1 MNHLLAFALISF
13 LVIVIPGPSV
23 LFTVG
28 RALTVGRR
36 EALLTVLGNAVGA
49 YLQIVAVALGA
60 GALVRASV
68 LAFEIVKLA
77 GAAYLVF
84 LGVQAIRHRRRMSKT
99 LAAGEVSTGPGR
111 VIVDGFVVGSTNP
124 KTIVFFLAALPQ
136 VVDPASG
143 HAVTQ
148 MLVLGGVFP
157 AIALVSDS
165 VWALLA
171 GTARNWFAR
180 SPRRMAAIGGAGG
193 LAMMSVGV
201 TIAVTGRRE

>member
-36 EALLTVLGNAVGA
+36 EALLTVAGNAVGA

-84 LGVQAIRHRRRMSKT
+84 LGVQAIRHRRRMSET
-99 LAAGEVSTGPGR
+99 LATGEVSTRPGR
-111 VIVDGFVVGSTNP
+111 VIVDGFVVGLTNP

>member
-36 EALLTVLGNAVGA
+36 EALLTVAGNAVGA

-84 LGVQAIRHRRRMSKT
+84 LGVQAIRHRRRMSET
-99 LAAGEVSTGPGR
+99 LATGEVATRPGR
-111 VIVDGFVVGSTNP
+111 VIVDGFVVGLTNP